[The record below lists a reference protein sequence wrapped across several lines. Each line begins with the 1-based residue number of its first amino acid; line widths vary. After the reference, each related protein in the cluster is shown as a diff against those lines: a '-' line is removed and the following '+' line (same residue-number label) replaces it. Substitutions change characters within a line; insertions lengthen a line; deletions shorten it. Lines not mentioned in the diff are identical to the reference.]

1 MSDGDSGDSAATKV
15 VATLAAFGAAFI
27 ARKVLTFGWKKI
39 TGHEPPGEQDPSVSW
54 VEALGWAV
62 VVGVGISAARMA
74 ATRAVSKNM
83 HRAPAGEIQE

>member
-1 MSDGDSGDSAATKV
+1 MADNGDSAGTKV

-27 ARKVLTFGWKKI
+27 TRKVLVFGWKKI

-54 VEALGWAV
+54 AEALGWAV
-62 VVGVGISAARMA
+62 VVGVSISAARMA

-83 HRAPAGEIQE
+83 RRAPAGEIQE

>member
-1 MSDGDSGDSAATKV
+1 MADSDSADTATKV
-15 VATLAAFGAAFI
+15 VATLAAFSAAFI
-27 ARKVLTFGWKKI
+27 ARKVLTLGWKKI

-54 VEALGWAV
+54 AEALGWAV

-83 HRAPAGEIQE
+83 RRAPAAEIQQ

>member
-1 MSDGDSGDSAATKV
+1 MADNGDSAGTKA
-15 VATLAAFGAAFI
+15 VAALAAFGAAFI
-27 ARKVLTFGWKKI
+27 ARKVLTLGWKKI

-74 ATRAVSKNM
+74 ATRTVAKQM
-83 HRAPAGEIQE
+83 RRAPAGEVEQ

>member
-1 MSDGDSGDSAATKV
+1 MSDSDDGESAATKV

-27 ARKVLTFGWKKI
+27 TRKVLVFGWKKI